1 MFTFDIVI
9 VGAGLAGLYCGIQLA
24 KKGKSVCILEKY
36 NYIGGRVVTYHK
48 GELSWENGAGR
59 ISDSHTMVHSL
70 LSQYRLK
77 TFPLSD
83 KQLYIESDGTAHV
96 NRFESI
102 FEAVL
107 KEISDLPAELLAT
120 HTLEQLL
127 KRVYGEANGM
137 RLLTGFA
144 YRAEVS
150 VLRADLAIKAFSK
163 DGEMGSYKGYS
174 VVDGG
179 LSRMTDAMA
188 KEFKKYGGT
197 LKTGYEMIGLSQPH
211 AQMQVSIE
219 CRVEKKSADV
229 IYANKV
235 ILALHS
241 AALKACPDTR
251 HFPALKH
258 LVMCPLLRTYA
269 VFPLKDGKAWFVGLE
284 RCVSAGPI
292 RYFIPINEKKGIAMV
307 SYTDADT
314 ADFLIKMMDHKG
326 EEALGKYIME
336 ELGKMFPDRDIPP
349 YTFFKAHPWTH
360 GCTYWTPG
368 SYDPVIMSEEA
379 MHPDTSMPSV
389 YVCGE
394 SFSLKQAWMEGALEH
409 ASDMLNKYF
418 N

>member
-9 VGAGLAGLYCGIQLA
+9 VGAGIAGLYCGIQLA

-70 LSQYRLK
+70 LSQYGLK

-83 KQLYIESDGTAHV
+83 KQLFIESDGTAHV
-96 NRFESI
+96 NRFENV
-102 FEAVL
+102 FEAIL
-107 KEISDLPAELLAT
+107 KEISDLPYQLLAT

-127 KRVYGEANGM
+127 KRVYGEAKAM

-174 VVDGG
+174 VVIGG
-179 LSRMTDAMA
+179 LSKLIDAMV
-188 KEFKKYGGT
+188 KEFKKNGGI
-197 LKTGYEMIGLSQPH
+197 LKTECEMIGLSQG
-211 AQMQVSIE
+211 ASQALIK
-219 CRVEKKSADV
+219 CRDTVFN
-229 IYANKV
+229 ANKV

-241 AALKACPDTR
+241 SALKACPDTR

-258 LVMCPLLRTYA
+258 LVMCPLMRTYA
-269 VFPLKDGKAWFVGLE
+269 VFPLKDGKPWFAGLE

-307 SYTDADT
+307 SYTDADN
-314 ADFLIKMMDHKG
+314 ADYLIKMMDNKG
-326 EEALGKYIME
+326 EEALGKYIIE

-349 YTFFKAHPWTH
+349 YTLFKAHPWYS
-360 GCTYWTPG
+360 GCSYWTAG